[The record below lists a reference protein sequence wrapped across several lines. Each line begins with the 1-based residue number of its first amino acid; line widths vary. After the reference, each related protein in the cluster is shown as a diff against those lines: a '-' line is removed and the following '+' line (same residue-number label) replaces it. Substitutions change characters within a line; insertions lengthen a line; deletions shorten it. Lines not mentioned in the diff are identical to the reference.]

1 MTFAMLTLT
10 NLISAKLLEN
20 SANSRLLAE
29 TLLLL

>member
-10 NLISAKLLEN
+10 NPINAKLLEN

-29 TLLLL
+29 TLLLS

>member
-10 NLISAKLLEN
+10 NPISAKLLEN